1 MAKNYAMKYEL
12 STVDSNFPA
21 RVVLFDKPGKD
32 CYIDKH
38 WHKSIEINYVIRG
51 DLKVSINGENK
62 NVSDGDFAL
71 INANDVHQTDGK
83 YPNEHVKY
91 LVILF
96 SHVFIKSYF
105 ADYEKYRLELED
117 DEIKGYIKSQLEK
130 IADFIASEDDLSELH
145 ILSALINILDTF
157 FTKCSR
163 QRDNSVE
170 ILEDISNVNYIKS
183 AIEYIKEHYME
194 NVSLAQ
200 VASVVGL
207 TPSYFTKLFK
217 MKTNRTFHVYL
228 NDIRLRHALSDIEN
242 YDITET
248 EAAYNNGF
256 PNIKSFINAFKRNY
270 NCTPSQYMKENKE
283 LPSAYGFNKKLEEN
297 NFNTQ

>member
-12 STVDSNFPA
+12 SSADSNFPA

-51 DLKVSINGENK
+51 DLKVTVNGDSRNVANGE
-62 NVSDGDFAL
+62 FAF

-83 YPNEHVKY
+83 YPDAHVKY

-96 SHVFIKSYF
+96 SNVFLKNYF
-105 ADYEKYRLELED
+105 SDYEKYIVEIERA
-117 DEIKGYIKSQLEK
+117 EIKDSIKSQLER
-130 IADFIASEDDLSELH
+130 ISEFIVSDDDLSELH
-145 ILSALINILDTF
+145 ILSALINILDTV

-163 QRDNSVE
+163 QREQSDEIFVE
-170 ILEDISNVNYIKS
+170 NDNVNYVKN

-194 NVSLAQ
+194 NISLGQ
-200 VASVVGL
+200 VASVIGL
-207 TPSYFTKLFK
+207 TPSYFAKLFK
-217 MKTNRTFHVYL
+217 IKTNRTFHTYL
-228 NDIRLRHALSDIEN
+228 NDIRLRRALSDIEN
-242 YDITET
+242 YDVTET

-256 PNIKSFINAFKRNY
+256 PNVKSFIATFKRNY
-270 NCTPSQYMKENKE
+270 NCTPSQYIKENKK
-283 LPSAYGFNKKLEEN
+283 LPSIYGFNKKLEEN
-297 NFNTQ
+297 NFK